1 MNWVGANQ
9 QWLFMVFSMQDNLSV
24 IGFSR
29 KNAQGIGNHRIQV
42 GLLLNLGIAP
52 ALEQFSKL
60 LDDRR
65 GVVIGAANV
74 DHGFLYL
81 TEFRPV
87 LAE

>member
-1 MNWVGANQ
+1 MNGVGANQ
-9 QWLFMVFSMQDNLSV
+9 QWPFVAFSMQDNLSV
-24 IGFSR
+24 IGLSR
-29 KNAQGIGNHRIQV
+29 KNAQGIRNHRIQV

-65 GVVIGAANV
+65 SVVIGVANV

-81 TEFRPV
+81 TEFWPV
-87 LAE
+87 L